1 MNQDVNKIIDNLS
14 TEYAQQLAQ
23 ANKKVA
29 VLSEENERLKRDAD
43 TLKNELE
50 SLKTEEA

>member
-1 MNQDVNKIIDNLS
+1 MMNQDVNKIIDNLS

-29 VLSEENERLKRDAD
+29 VLSEENERIKQEIEQ
-43 TLKNELE
+43 LKNTND
-50 SLKTEEA
+50 STE

>member
-29 VLSEENERLKRDAD
+29 VLSEENERIKQEIEQ
-43 TLKNELE
+43 LKNTND
-50 SLKTEEA
+50 STE